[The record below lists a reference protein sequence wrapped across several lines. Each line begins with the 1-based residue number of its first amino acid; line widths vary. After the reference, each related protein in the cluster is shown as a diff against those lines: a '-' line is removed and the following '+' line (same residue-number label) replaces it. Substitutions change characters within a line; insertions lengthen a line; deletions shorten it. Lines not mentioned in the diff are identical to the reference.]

1 MTQHVAP
8 PTMSLFDLIARSW
21 DLGTAIR
28 DVRFNVIG
36 SSVAV
41 SMADGTLAFL
51 QVKDAEDPE
60 MRMRTEVD
68 TGRMTIRPREKALP
82 IPTSTAE
89 PIADPDMGIFRVAQQ
104 GFVFA
109 HRDGAEIW
117 RATAKGQTLRVAKA
131 GSGPL
136 TALSALPDKR
146 GLLVARGRELEV
158 VSPEDATPLGSV
170 MLAHDILRIAPSAT
184 ADRIACWGPGH
195 VTILRTNGLTPIAE
209 IAAEGEPGCL
219 EWSPDG
225 RWLVGG
231 CRDKAVLLVDTEAG
245 QADRIVDFP
254 APVAAV
260 RFSGKAG
267 TMITSGAF
275 RVVGWRCPD
284 LPFGDR
290 EGTPVETGKPG
301 LTIVET
307 VAVHPARDLCAA
319 GYANG
324 LVTLCQIGKREEM
337 MLLEGGGDPVTALE
351 WSPDGTHLAIGTAS
365 GKAAIAT
372 FPKAM
377 FK

>member
-1 MTQHVAP
+1 
-8 PTMSLFDLIARSW
+8 MSLFDLIARSW
-21 DLGTAIR
+21 DLGTEVR
-28 DVRFNVIG
+28 DVRFNLVG

-41 SMADGTLAFL
+41 TLADGALAFL
-51 QVKDAEDPE
+51 QVKDAEAPE
-60 MRMRTEVD
+60 TRMRTELE
-68 TGRMTIRPREKALP
+68 TGRMSIRPREKRLP
-82 IPTSTAE
+82 MPVRTEGPLAHT
-89 PIADPDMGIFRVAQQ
+89 GIGLSRVAQQ

-109 HRDGAEIW
+109 HCDGAELW

-131 GSGPL
+131 GAAPV
-136 TALSALPDKR
+136 TALSALPGKQ
-146 GLLVARGRELEV
+146 GLLVGRGAELDV
-158 VSPEDATPLGSV
+158 VSPEDGAALGSV
-170 MLAHDILRIAPSAT
+170 ALGHEVLHIAPSPDAK
-184 ADRIACWGPGH
+184 RIACWGSGR
-195 VTILRTNGLTPIAE
+195 VTILDTAGLAPMAE
-209 IAAEGEPGCL
+209 IAAEGEVSGL

-225 RWLVGG
+225 RWLVAG
-231 CRDKAVLLVDTEAG
+231 CRDKALLLVDVEKM

-260 RFSGKAG
+260 GFSGKTGA
-267 TMITSGAF
+267 MVTSGAF
-275 RVVGWRCPD
+275 RIVGWRLPD
-284 LPFGDR
+284 LPFGDH

-307 VAVHPARDLCAA
+307 VSVHPKRDLCAA

-337 MLLEGGGDPVTALE
+337 MLHAGSGDPVTALA
-351 WSPDGTHLAIGTAS
+351 WSPDGDHLAIGTAS